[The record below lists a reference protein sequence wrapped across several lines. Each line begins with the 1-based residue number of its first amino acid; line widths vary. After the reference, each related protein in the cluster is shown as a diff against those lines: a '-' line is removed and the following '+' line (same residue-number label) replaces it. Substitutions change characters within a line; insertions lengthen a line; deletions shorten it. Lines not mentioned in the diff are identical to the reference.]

1 MSLHIEL
8 ADHIDRSFGAR
19 LPQPVEHKQDALV
32 VHLENGVML
41 TVRYAA
47 NDAYSLRWTCGDAE
61 LGIDTAPLHRELA
74 TFPNHLHDA
83 AGNLHPDP
91 LTRPEDSPAK
101 NLVRVIEALIADPM
115 LERYRG

>member
-8 ADHIDRSFGAR
+8 ADRIDRTFGAR

-32 VHLENGVML
+32 VHLGNGVTL

-47 NDAYSLRWTCGDAE
+47 NDAYSLRWNFGDAE

-74 TFPNHLHDA
+74 TFPNHLHDLD
-83 AGNLHPDP
+83 GQVRPDP
-91 LTRPEDSPAK
+91 LTHPDDTPVTNVA
-101 NLVRVIEALIADPM
+101 RVIEALLADPS
-115 LERYRG
+115 LGLR